1 LERALPHMKQGD
13 GPVVANNRSFNPF
26 HHHFAQRSNFADQVS
41 TSMTEPDL
49 IPFVNAQA
57 QVYSRYP
64 TDVSGLTGYGSSFPQ
79 LAGLGHGA
87 TAQRDSRR
95 RNRDRHKDP
104 ISISIGSDFS
114 FPV

>member
-1 LERALPHMKQGD
+1 MKQGD

-64 TDVSGLTGYGSSFPQ
+64 TDVSGLTGYGSSFRS
-79 LAGLGHGA
+79 LRAWDTALRRSA
-87 TAQRDSRR
+87 TPFA
-95 RNRDRHKDP
+95 
-104 ISISIGSDFS
+104 I
-114 FPV
+114 